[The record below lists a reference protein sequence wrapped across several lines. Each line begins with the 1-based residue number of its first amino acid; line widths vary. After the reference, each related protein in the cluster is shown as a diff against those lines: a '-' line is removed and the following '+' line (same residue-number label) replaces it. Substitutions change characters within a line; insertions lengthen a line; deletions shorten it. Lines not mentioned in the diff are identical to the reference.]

1 MKVLIPGGSGLIG
14 NALTKSLLAD
24 GHELVILSRSAQA
37 KVAAGAR
44 LVKWDAKT
52 PAGWSDE
59 LNGADAVVNLAGA
72 TLDHRWTNSYKK
84 TAWESRENAGHA
96 IAAAVEQVEQ
106 KPRVLIQSS
115 AVGYYGPRDD
125 APVTEDTPPGDD
137 FLASIC
143 VAWEESSKAVEEQ
156 GVRRVV
162 IRSGIVLSME
172 GGALPKLVLPMKLF
186 AGGPIGSGKQVMSWI
201 HIDDEVKAIR
211 ALIENDAASGVY
223 NLTAPTPH
231 SNREFVK
238 TLGKVMGRP
247 AIMPAPGFVLKIM
260 FGEMSTVVLDG
271 QRVMPERLKE
281 LGFKFEYEDLDAAFK
296 DLLNRE
302 S

>member
-211 ALIENDAASGVY
+211 TLIEDESASGAF
-223 NLTAPTPH
+223 NLTAPNPLT
-231 SNREFVK
+231 NRDFIK
-238 TLGKVMGRP
+238 TLGKVMKRP
-247 AIMPAPGFVLKIM
+247 ALMPAPGFALKIM
-260 FGEMSTVVLDG
+260 LGEMSTVVLDG
-271 QRVMPERLKE
+271 QRVLPEHLQKIGYQFEFSE
-281 LGFKFEYEDLDAAFK
+281 LQSALVDI
-296 DLLNRE
+296 LN
-302 S
+302 

>member
-14 NALTKSLLAD
+14 TALTKSLLAD
-24 GHELVILSRSAQA
+24 GHEVVILSRSAQT
-37 KVAAGAR
+37 KVPAGAR
-44 LVKWDAKT
+44 LVQWDAKT
-52 PAGWSDE
+52 PDGWSNE
-59 LNGADAVVNLAGA
+59 LNGADAIVNLAGA
-72 TLDHRWTNSYKK
+72 TLDHRWSESYKK
-84 TAWESRENAGHA
+84 IAWESRENAGHA

-125 APVTEDTPPGDD
+125 TPATEDTPPGDD
-137 FLASIC
+137 WMARVC
-143 VAWEESSKAVEEQ
+143 KAWEASTEAVEKH
-156 GVRRVV
+156 GVRRAIV
-162 IRSGIVLSME
+162 RSGIVLTTE

-201 HIDDEVKAIR
+201 HIDDEVQAIR
-211 ALIENDAASGVY
+211 KLIDDESASGAF
-223 NLTAPTPH
+223 NLTAPNPH

-247 AIMPAPGFVLKIM
+247 AFMPAPGFAVKLM

-271 QRVMPERLKE
+271 QRVMPKHLQEIGYQFEFPE
-281 LGFKFEYEDLDAAFK
+281 LQPALA
-296 DLLNRE
+296 DLLN
-302 S
+302 

>member
-14 NALTKSLLAD
+14 KALTKNLLAD
-24 GHELVILSRSAQA
+24 GHEVVILSRSAQT
-37 KVAAGAR
+37 KIPAGAR
-44 LVKWDAKT
+44 LVQWDAKT

-59 LNGADAVVNLAGA
+59 LSGADAIVNLAGA
-72 TLDHRWTNSYKK
+72 TLDHRWTDSYKK

-115 AVGYYGPRDD
+115 AGGYYGPRDD
-125 APVTEDTPPGDD
+125 APVSEDTPPGDD

-143 VAWEESSKAVEEQ
+143 AAWEASSKAVEAQ
-156 GVRRVV
+156 GVRRAI

-172 GGALPKLVLPMKLF
+172 GGALPRLVLPMKLF
-186 AGGPIGSGKQVMSWI
+186 AGGPIGSGKQMMSWI

-211 ALIENDAASGVY
+211 TLIDDEAASGVF
-223 NLTAPTPH
+223 NLTAPNQH
-231 SNREFVK
+231 SNRDFIK
-238 TLGKVMGRP
+238 TLGKVMKRP
-247 AIMPAPGFVLKIM
+247 ALMPAPGFALKIM

-271 QRVMPERLKE
+271 QRVLPERLQA
-281 LGFKFEYEDLDAAFK
+281 LGFQFEFSELQPALA
-296 DLLNRE
+296 DLLR
-302 S
+302 